1 MKAHWACTI
10 FRGLVNSYGIT
21 DTEMHIFFRYTTYGI
36 TIGPKASY
44 RGEKLHACERNVLA
58 LR

>member
-1 MKAHWACTI
+1 MKAHWACTM

-21 DTEMHIFFRYTTYGI
+21 DTEMHNFFFRYTT
-36 TIGPKASY
+36 SY
-44 RGEKLHACERNVLA
+44 RGAKLPACERNVLA